1 MQPISSAIAPR
12 SEADL
17 LLGQALGLAARGL
30 AVFPIVERGKVPLA
44 GSRSFRDATLEP
56 SRIQAWWRVN
66 PNYNIG
72 VATGAASGV
81 WALDIDGLDGET
93 TLRKLEAEHGA
104 LPQSVESVTGG
115 GGRHVL
121 FAMPDD
127 GRPVRNSESKIGDNL
142 DVRATGGFIVA
153 PPSVHPSGRRY
164 TWSVDSANVFAQ
176 APAWLLDMATAG
188 TAETATSTPPEAWRD
203 LVEAGAAEGARNG
216 TITRLAGHL
225 FRRLVDPHVVLELLL
240 AWNVTRCV
248 PPLPAHEVER
258 CVNSICGAE
267 MRRRGRHG

>member
-1 MQPISSAIAPR
+1 
-12 SEADL
+12 
-17 LLGQALGLAARGL
+17 
-30 AVFPIVERGKVPLA
+30 LA
-44 GSRSFRDATLEP
+44 GSHGFKDATTKP
-56 SRIQAWWRVN
+56 TRVRSWWRDN

-72 VATGAASGV
+72 VATGAPSGV
-81 WALDIDGLDGET
+81 WVLDIDGLEGEA
-93 TLRKLEAEHGA
+93 TLRKLEAKHGA

-121 FAMPDD
+121 FAMPTD

-164 TWSVDSANVFAQ
+164 TWSVDSGNFFAQ
-176 APAWLLDMATAG
+176 APSWLVDMATAG
-188 TAETATSTPPEAWRD
+188 PAETAASTPPEAWRD
-203 LVEAGAAEGARNG
+203 LVEAGATEGSRNG

-225 FRRLVDPHVVLELLL
+225 LRRRIDPFVALELVR
-240 AWNVTRCV
+240 AWNATRCV
-248 PPLPAHEVER
+248 SPLPAHEVER